1 MEHLR
6 SACMPGCS
14 WFSSAEGRGGGV
26 SSCPTSCRSFTTLSS
41 CSSFLRTGKHGP
53 LSLLNVDYKILISP
67 SLPCSSVYFLRVF
80 MLLSCIGQRS
90 LSNSGVLEGLLNLLD
105 TLLSPLQQ
113 TNAAQPR
120 RTEGVYFCDSGFFIQ
135 CKREILIWCVY
146 HVCLCVFIGVLDI
159 PMISWVVMLVSRLL
173 DYVASVED
181 EASAA
186 KKPLGAK
193 DRERTFTGKTSEKQT
208 KYIENV
214 DF

>member
-1 MEHLR
+1 
-6 SACMPGCS
+6 
-14 WFSSAEGRGGGV
+14 
-26 SSCPTSCRSFTTLSS
+26 
-41 CSSFLRTGKHGP
+41 
-53 LSLLNVDYKILISP
+53 
-67 SLPCSSVYFLRVF
+67 

-113 TNAAQPR
+113 TTAAQPR
-120 RTEGVYFCDSGFFIQ
+120 RTEGVCLRVRFLCNTHLCFYGN
-135 CKREILIWCVY
+135 VT
-146 HVCLCVFIGVLDI
+146 VLCVFIGVLDI

-193 DRERTFTGKTSEKQT
+193 DRERSFSGETLRNESSVCF
-208 KYIENV
+208 
-214 DF
+214 